1 MNTFGVDFH
10 EHLKATKRHIPIIV
24 TKCINEIDERG
35 KERKS
40 ERESEDKE
48 REGRR
53 ERERERERG
62 MRTSSQRRE
71 NCIFRDKP
79 LGICTCTCK
88 IGIAINWYF

>member
-10 EHLKATKRHIPIIV
+10 EHLKATKRNIPIIV

-35 KERKS
+35 KERER
-40 ERESEDKE
+40 ERESEEEE

-53 ERERERERG
+53 ERE
-62 MRTSSQRRE
+62 MRTESSQRRE

-88 IGIAINWYF
+88 NRHCNKFAF

>member
-40 ERESEDKE
+40 EEEE

-53 ERERERERG
+53 ERERERERN
-62 MRTSSQRRE
+62 E
-71 NCIFRDKP
+71 NRIITEEGN
-79 LGICTCTCK
+79 GILK
-88 IGIAINWYF
+88 FFLNFFLLY

>member
-35 KERKS
+35 KERKR
-40 ERESEDKE
+40 ERESEEEE

-53 ERERERERG
+53 EREEWEQNHDRG
-62 MRTSSQRRE
+62 GKIVYLQTS
-71 NCIFRDKP
+71 
-79 LGICTCTCK
+79 LW
-88 IGIAINWYF
+88 AYVHVHV

>member
-35 KERKS
+35 KERKR
-40 ERESEDKE
+40 ERESVEEE

-53 ERERERERG
+53 ERERERN
-62 MRTSSQRRE
+62 E
-71 NCIFRDKP
+71 NRIITEEGK
-79 LGICTCTCK
+79 LYI
-88 IGIAINWYF
+88 